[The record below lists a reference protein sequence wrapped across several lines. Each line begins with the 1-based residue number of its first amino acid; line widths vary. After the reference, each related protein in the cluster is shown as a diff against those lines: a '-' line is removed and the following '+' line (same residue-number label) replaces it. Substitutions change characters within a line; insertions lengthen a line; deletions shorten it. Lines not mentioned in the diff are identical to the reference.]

1 MTLFSLV
8 VRGFEACFLA
18 VRFLVGS
25 HGGGEMGVVFTLAWA
40 VRLMGLKCFVSQ

>member
-25 HGGGEMGVVFTLAWA
+25 HGGGGNGGGVHPCVGCALNGAEMF
-40 VRLMGLKCFVSQ
+40 C